1 MLAERPRRFSVRA
14 SEGSAGWSFAAADI
28 GRIGAADLPE
38 VVRRLGRSALVRLR
52 DHYELLS
59 EQCIEDPRAE
69 GSARGAELDNAGPVV
84 AVAAEPD
91 QTAYLETVL
100 FFGRFS
106 APEIEGLF
114 GDLRRLE
121 APRGASVVTTD
132 EQGRAL
138 HRPQRSG

>member
-1 MLAERPRRFSVRA
+1 M
-14 SEGSAGWSFAAADI
+14 
-28 GRIGAADLPE
+28 
-38 VVRRLGRSALVRLR
+38 RLR

-91 QTAYLETVL
+91 ETAYLETVL

-132 EQGRAL
+132 AEQGPAL
-138 HRPQRSG
+138 LIVLRGAVESSIRHGGLAARTRLAGPGRIVGHLNLLR